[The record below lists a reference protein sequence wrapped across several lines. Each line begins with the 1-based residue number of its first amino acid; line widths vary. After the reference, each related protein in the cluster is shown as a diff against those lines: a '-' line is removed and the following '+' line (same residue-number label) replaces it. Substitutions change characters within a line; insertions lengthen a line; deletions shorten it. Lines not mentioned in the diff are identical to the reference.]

1 MKENL
6 NRDIKKMHKKF
17 GVHDWVDNKLSEEDY
32 GILLEFL
39 RFRTDFI
46 GEELDETVRAIRNEK
61 PEEVVDG
68 LIDIIV
74 VALGTL
80 DAFRVDIDKAWKE
93 VHNANM
99 SKEVGVKEGRPNP
112 LGLPDLI
119 KPKGWTEPNHKGNVG
134 SLGATLFNKRKVR
147 CNCYTCYMGR
157 GYHV

>member
-17 GVHDWVDNKLSEEDY
+17 GVHDWVDNKLMEKDY
-32 GILLEFL
+32 ETLKEFL
-39 RFRTDFI
+39 RFRCDFI
-46 GEELDETVRAIRNEK
+46 NEELDETVRAIRNEN

-80 DAFRVDIDKAWKE
+80 DAFRVDVDQAWNE
-93 VHNANM
+93 VKDANM
-99 SKEVGVKEGRPNP
+99 AKEVGVKETRPNT

-119 KPKGWTEPNHKGNVG
+119 KPKGWVGPNHKGNVG
-134 SLGATLFNKRKVR
+134 ALGATLFNKRKYR
-147 CNCYTCYMGR
+147 CNCHTCYMGR